1 MRFGQQYWSMIIK
14 QAMEADG
21 KEPDPSDQELEGSPI
36 AGENHRS
43 PCSSAPPIEGR
54 VKFSDKQ
61 KENKKKCDQRHRE
74 NKKLQEVGIMNEL
87 KSLEEIS
94 GELDRQNDRLKR
106 KRDHL
111 EVNVEEENRRILSQL
126 LGNIAGQNTEIN
138 INGESSMGLNNERE
152 MNEVPITSSTFSREN
167 PLSMN
172 PRTLPKSTKKKV
184 IEASKRI
191 EILKEKIVQFHKD
204 NAVFS
209 AEARLLQ
216 KTLAL
221 LGNISAQMTSISTTK
236 NAMLEMF
243 FNNYMLQNLG
253 QGSTIPVNTQLPF
266 EMTPD
271 NTFGTGEAGLPVHH
285 PPVYQSGDPAMES
298 LGLPQS
304 HVLQGLAHE
313 NQGLELIDDL
323 TFSPSDLLCF
333 DNKEARELETT
344 SS

>member
-1 MRFGQQYWSMIIK
+1 
-14 QAMEADG
+14 MEADG

-243 FNNYMLQNLG
+243 FNNYML
-253 QGSTIPVNTQLPF
+253 PF

>member
-243 FNNYMLQNLG
+243 FNNYML
-253 QGSTIPVNTQLPF
+253 PF

>member
-1 MRFGQQYWSMIIK
+1 
-14 QAMEADG
+14 
-21 KEPDPSDQELEGSPI
+21 
-36 AGENHRS
+36 
-43 PCSSAPPIEGR
+43 
-54 VKFSDKQ
+54 
-61 KENKKKCDQRHRE
+61 
-74 NKKLQEVGIMNEL
+74 
-87 KSLEEIS
+87 
-94 GELDRQNDRLKR
+94 
-106 KRDHL
+106 
-111 EVNVEEENRRILSQL
+111 
-126 LGNIAGQNTEIN
+126 
-138 INGESSMGLNNERE
+138 MGLNNERE

-221 LGNISAQMTSISTTK
+221 LGNISAQMTSISATK